1 MLFVW
6 IWSKKRSDRSDR
18 QLKCSAWT
26 QRGASTQNVIN
37 EIWNLIKKNKQMQV
51 VRGEKKIIKCFS
63 SVLSLWWH
71 IRQIQ
76 FLFFM
81 CRISKCHIN
90 SWLLL
95 FLAARGQFCFIW
107 PFALLPHQHHHL
119 VHSLSLALIHSPSS
133 VRWGAPCP
141 VLWQACQACIWPSGV
156 QCWEAASSVRRAS
169 GLHRVSPSV
178 FLFLSLW
185 LVVGLLGAQASPYHP
200 APATPDLTT
209 AGGADTHTRA
219 HTNCPFARCSHS
231 TTFGSAVSCATID
244 PWLHLSVWIDSSRG
258 TLRLS
263 HSVVFNIR
271 ADGRSGSP
279 LFSHFCNVGCRLL

>member
-6 IWSKKRSDRSDR
+6 IWSKKRSDGSDR

-51 VRGEKKIIKCFS
+51 VRGEKIIKCFS

-71 IRQIQ
+71 IRKIQ

-95 FLAARGQFCFIW
+95 FFSCEGPI
-107 PFALLPHQHHHL
+107 LPHL
-119 VHSLSLALIHSPSS
+119 TFCSAAPPAPPPRSLPLSCSHPLPFLRPS

-209 AGGADTHTRA
+209 AGGADTHARA
-219 HTNCPFARCSHS
+219 HKLPFC
-231 TTFGSAVSCATID
+231 
-244 PWLHLSVWIDSSRG
+244 
-258 TLRLS
+258 
-263 HSVVFNIR
+263 
-271 ADGRSGSP
+271 P
-279 LFSHFCNVGCRLL
+279 LFTLYGVRISSCMCHHWPMTPSVCVDWFLQRNSSSFTQCGF